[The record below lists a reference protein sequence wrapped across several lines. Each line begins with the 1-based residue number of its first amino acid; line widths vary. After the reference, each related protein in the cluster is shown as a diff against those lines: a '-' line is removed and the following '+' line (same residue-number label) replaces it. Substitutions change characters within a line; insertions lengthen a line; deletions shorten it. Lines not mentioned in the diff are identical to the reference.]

1 MLWRVQAFVFF
12 IFCAVVCSGALP
24 DDFNYTLKP
33 IISSTDT
40 HPVIGTT
47 VKTDVSTMGAAT
59 LNIPI
64 VSASG
69 HGTVSPQVAVSYS
82 SQAGNGVVGYGFN
95 ISGLSVINRVPGD
108 IYHDGLATRIVHGA
122 ADKFSIDGQR
132 LILTS
137 GSQGTVGAMYKME
150 SDPVSTVSVK
160 SGGYGLYF
168 MVTTA
173 DGRTM
178 TYGNTTSSRQDYRS
192 KSGETVCNA
201 WYLSRVEDVLG
212 NYADYTYT
220 KNNNFV
226 YISKISYGLNKNVSS
241 AQTPNEITFAYES
254 RSDIRE
260 FRIENVAC
268 KVAMRLKTVTTTVH
282 GTVLRKYTFNYN
294 TTSDQSHTKFSR
306 LVSVVESN
314 GSGEQLKPVK
324 IVWDYLPSFTQTA
337 NSPDLTLNSSI
348 FVRKKTQMF
357 MSADMNGDGI
367 SDLIE
372 MCPVEVGLS
381 SNDVELN
388 NYCYIYP
395 SKLNVDG
402 SVSFS
407 KKTELKFGASFEW
420 DDWREKQGSPIA
432 ADITGDGIVDLILP
446 NLSTVADRDRMLA
459 TFFFV
464 CGDKNGGNRS
474 MNNFNC
480 VLKKSDDFPLYT
492 AVDFDNDGKSEL
504 LVVGREPVSGT
515 SYTLMRIYNTGGYT
529 LDFSEVSVSL
539 GSKPSELFSAD
550 FNNDGLNDIIFFYG
564 SGYKIFF
571 NRGDANK
578 FSNSDAVT
586 GTSVKSCAR
595 MSQGDFNGDG
605 LTDFLTFDGGAFK
618 LALSQG
624 DGTFNVVNIGKIS
637 NITSH
642 KKDDEYFSINVY
654 DIDHDGKSDVVINAY
669 QDNKATVY
677 WLRSTGAGLTLMK
690 TSTSTRK
697 DDALACRY
705 AVGDFNGDGMPELF
719 NYGYDCY
726 SSSNA
731 YTEPFLRVYGNAA
744 TAASGKVVSFTDCF
758 DNSTAFTYST
768 LSGDAAVYSKGSG
781 AVYPMVDVNLPLPV
795 VKKTVSTNGAVG
807 SETVVYKYS
816 GLKGHM
822 QGKGLLGMTGLTVN
836 NQTQGTTVSTNVNTW
851 NNTFY
856 IPSKTTTTQT
866 VGGATA
872 TKVTSMSVTDK
883 GKKVYAAYPSSVVET
898 DFDGNTATTT
908 YNYDTDKG
916 QLTNE
921 RTEHDDGYVYKEVS
935 YGSFVKKGG
944 VWLPQIVD
952 EFIEYDADAE
962 EHEARTTIVY
972 DDKGR
977 KTAVTENSESSMP
990 VTTRYAYDAWGNIL
1004 SSYVEGKG
1012 VDKLVSYNVYDVYG
1026 DNIVKKYTS
1035 PASAVNTFEY
1045 DALGNL
1051 TAENDETDASA
1062 VLTTKYTYDGWG
1074 RLVRTESPTGKVS
1087 STTMGWGSS
1096 ATKKY
1101 YVLGQAAG
1109 EPWVK
1114 TWYDSRGR
1122 EVLVESV
1129 GAKDVQTSIQT
1140 TYDAK
1145 GRQHRIVTKEGDL
1158 SFTENFTYD
1167 QRGRVS
1173 RDENVGR
1180 NTTTYSYGNRSVTT
1194 TLGTGRSYTKAYN
1207 AWGDVVSASDP
1218 VNTVT
1223 WQYGKNGKPTGVSTC
1238 GNTVGFGYD
1247 DVGNRTSLSD
1257 PDAGT
1262 TTYTYDAA
1270 GRETLRKDAR
1280 GKTVATGY
1288 DVYGHV
1294 VSTEYDG
1301 VKTSYVYGT
1310 SGSSAMRLT
1319 GMVRDRRIVSYRYD
1333 NFGRVSQ
1340 TIVSGMGN
1348 NMSPMLILYEYN
1360 ANGDV
1365 TKIVYPGTTI
1375 NYDYDCYG
1383 NMSSMRI
1390 GGKTVWQLNAYT
1402 GSTTQYMFAGGI
1414 VSGET
1419 RSKTTGLPS
1428 TLSVTK
1434 GGDNIFKM
1442 SFGYEASTGNLLSRE
1457 GMFSGVRETFGYDNL
1472 DRLVSIES
1480 SSVSSLAF
1488 VMGDSIISAPNYNLL
1503 ASFCADSLHVQ
1514 DGVSAYAV
1522 LPRNQVCTYSDD
1534 GNILS
1539 INTVGQY
1546 VYESSRPHAVTGL
1559 SNIMEHV
1566 LRIDQTAEYDGNG
1579 NITLLTDGRGNKMEF
1594 VYGPDGERWMSRL
1607 YKDNSLVRTIVY
1619 ADGFDV
1625 VTEGN
1630 VSREFYYPGNGVLHI
1645 VNRKGGTATYFMIT
1659 DNLGSIVRIVD
1670 ENGNSVFEAS
1680 YDAWGKQTV
1689 TKNDIG
1695 FYLGYTGHEMLT
1707 EFNLV
1712 NMNGRVYDPVLG
1724 RFFSPDNFVQAPDNS
1739 QNFNRYSY
1747 CLNNP
1752 LKYTD
1757 PSGNL
1762 FGVDDLF
1769 MVAFVGGVMNLAM
1782 NSLDIDGFWQGL
1794 GFFSVGAIS
1803 SALTMGIG
1811 SGISSWLGGG
1821 NFGAGFMGVSTYSG
1835 GFGFLSGLLTGGS
1848 AGFTMEFVSYV
1859 GNGIV
1864 AGKDFGSALR
1874 EGVYNGVI
1882 GGTFSGLI
1890 SGLIGGFC
1898 AIKNGANFWNGTVD
1912 VNLSNY
1918 AANDKGG
1925 KIKDL
1930 INNGVNKLRA
1940 KYVGDFENVSVY
1952 ESSALGHYPIMEG
1965 EISKYS
1971 GITLPPVGI
1980 FVGQGVYLGDL
1991 GLMRH
1996 EFGHVLQ
2003 YLKHGVNAYYGIIAP
2018 ESAASAIF
2026 NSIEQ
2031 HFHFWTE
2038 SYANYLSFNYFKP
2051 QIVKGVIPLWNF
2063 KEYPVKNI
2071 NLFNLFRLNIAK
2083 SLHIF

>member
-1457 GMFSGVRETFGYDNL
+1457 GMYSGVRETFGYDNL

-1503 ASFCADSLHVQ
+1503 TSFCADSLHAQ
-1514 DGVSAYAV
+1514 DGVSAYSV

-1539 INTVGQY
+1539 INTIGQY
-1546 VYESSRPHAVTGL
+1546 AYESSRPHAVTGL
-1559 SNIMEHV
+1559 SNIMKND

-1712 NMNGRVYDPVLG
+1712 NMNGRVYDPLLG
-1724 RFFSPDNFVQAPDNS
+1724 RFLSPDNFVQAPDNS
-1739 QNFNRYSY
+1739 QSFNRYSY

-1757 PSGNL
+1757 PSGEYAIL
-1762 FGVDDLF
+1762 DDVFSILL
-1769 MVAFVGGVMNLAM
+1769 GGVVNLGV
-1782 NSLDIDGFWQGL
+1782 NLIDGNIKGDVWSVLGKSFAAFGAGAINGWGMLYPQFGGCVWGGAVTGATNSWLAGQTGWNIVNSAAIGGVTSFIGGKIGELATSKIRSLIIENVNVSININSPLLKGMILGSAAGGVSNGVGCFVVGFMTTGNLWKALDAASHGL
-1794 GFFSVGAIS
+1794 LNGVAVGAIS
-1803 SALTMGIG
+1803 GGVSALKTARQERVSPWTGEDIQRHH
-1811 SGISSWLGGG
+1811 SYQKALGGPEKQPLTDMSKSRHKMLHKELNEYLRNQTDGEGHHMRPQKG
-1821 NFGAGFMGVSTYSG
+1821 NPGAR
-1835 GFGFLSGLLTGGS
+1835 
-1848 AGFTMEFVSYV
+1848 
-1859 GNGIV
+1859 I
-1864 AGKDFGSALR
+1864 R
-1874 EGVYNGVI
+1874 
-1882 GGTFSGLI
+1882 
-1890 SGLIGGFC
+1890 
-1898 AIKNGANFWNGTVD
+1898 
-1912 VNLSNY
+1912 NY
-1918 AANDKGG
+1918 FD
-1925 KIKDL
+1925 
-1930 INNGVNKLRA
+1930 
-1940 KYVGDFENVSVY
+1940 
-1952 ESSALGHYPIMEG
+1952 ESSRINALKNFYDSHPLRYWDARYDFYRNTNMLNQWQPF
-1965 EISKYS
+1965 K
-1971 GITLPPVGI
+1971 
-1980 FVGQGVYLGDL
+1980 
-1991 GLMRH
+1991 
-1996 EFGHVLQ
+1996 
-2003 YLKHGVNAYYGIIAP
+2003 LK
-2018 ESAASAIF
+2018 
-2026 NSIEQ
+2026 
-2031 HFHFWTE
+2031 
-2038 SYANYLSFNYFKP
+2038 
-2051 QIVKGVIPLWNF
+2051 
-2063 KEYPVKNI
+2063 
-2071 NLFNLFRLNIAK
+2071 
-2083 SLHIF
+2083 

>member
-1 MLWRVQAFVFF
+1 MAGRMQAFVFF
-12 IFCAVVCSGALP
+12 IFCAVVCGGAIP

-33 IISSTDT
+33 VTSSADT

-47 VKTDVSTMGAAT
+47 VNTDVSTMGAAT

-64 VSASG
+64 ASASG
-69 HGTVSPQVAVSYS
+69 HGAVSPQVAVAYS
-82 SQAGNGVVGYGFN
+82 SQAGNGIVGYGCN
-95 ISGLSVINRVPGD
+95 ISGLSVVTRVPGD
-108 IYHDGLATRIVHGA
+108 IYHDGSATRLVHGV
-122 ADKFSIDGQR
+122 ADKYSIDGQR
-132 LILTS
+132 LILTAGTQGVA
-137 GSQGTVGAMYKME
+137 GSTYKME
-150 SDPVSTVSVK
+150 SDPASTVSVK
-160 SGGYGLYF
+160 SGSYGLYF
-168 MVTTA
+168 TVTTA

-178 TYGNTTSSRQDYRS
+178 TYGNTASSRQDYRS
-192 KSGETVCNA
+192 KSGATVCNA
-201 WYLSRVEDVLG
+201 WYLNRVEDALG

-226 YISKISYGLNKNVSS
+226 YIYKISYGLNKNVSS

-504 LVVGREPVSGT
+504 LVVGREPVSGA
-515 SYTLMRIYNTGGYT
+515 SYTLTRIYNTGGYS

-550 FNNDGLNDIIFFYG
+550 FNGDGLNDIIFFYG

-605 LTDFLTFDGGAFK
+605 LTDFLTFDGGTFN

-642 KKDDEYFSINVY
+642 KKADEYFSINVY

-872 TKVTSMSVTDK
+872 TAVTSMSVTDK

-921 RTEHDDGYVYKEVS
+921 RTEHDDGYVYKDVS

-990 VTTRYAYDAWGNIL
+990 VTTRYTYDAWGNIL

-1012 VDKLVSYNVYDVYG
+1012 IDKLVSYNVYDVYG
-1026 DNIVKKYTS
+1026 DNIVKKHTS

-1257 PDAGT
+1257 PDAGA

-1280 GKTVATGY
+1280 GKTVATDY

-1301 VKTSYVYGT
+1301 VKTSYTYGT

-1319 GMVRDRRIVSYRYD
+1319 SMVGNRGNVSYWYD
-1333 NFGRVSQ
+1333 NYGRVSRTVVKGQ
-1340 TIVSGMGN
+1340 GN
-1348 NMSPMLILYEYN
+1348 NMSPMMMSYEYN
-1360 ANGDV
+1360 ANGAV
-1365 TKIVYPGTTI
+1365 TKAVYPGTTI

-1383 NMSSMRI
+1383 NMTAIRI
-1390 GGKTVWQLNAYT
+1390 GGKTVWQLKAYT
-1402 GSTTQYMFAGGI
+1402 GSTTQCTFAGGI

-1419 RSKTTGLPS
+1419 RNKATGLPS
-1428 TLSVTK
+1428 ALSVTK
-1434 GGDNIFKM
+1434 GGDDIFKM

-1546 VYESSRPHAVTGL
+1546 AYESSRPHAVTGL

-1712 NMNGRVYDPVLG
+1712 NMNGRVYDPLLG
-1724 RFFSPDNFVQAPDNS
+1724 RFLSPDNFVQAPDNS
-1739 QNFNRYSY
+1739 QSFNRYSY

-1757 PSGNL
+1757 PSGEYAIL
-1762 FGVDDLF
+1762 DDVFSILL
-1769 MVAFVGGVMNLAM
+1769 GGVVNLGV
-1782 NSLDIDGFWQGL
+1782 NLIDGNIKGDVWSVLGKSFAAFGAGAINGWGMLYPQFGGCVWGGAVTGATNSWLAGQTGWNIVNSAAIGGVTSFIGGKIGELATSKIRSLIIENVNVSININSPLLKGMILGSAAGGVSNGVGCFVVGFMTTGNLWKALDAASHGL
-1794 GFFSVGAIS
+1794 LNGVAVGAIS
-1803 SALTMGIG
+1803 GGVSALKTARQERVSPWTGEDIQRHH
-1811 SGISSWLGGG
+1811 SYQKALGGPEKQPLTDMSKSRHKMLHKELNEYLRNQTDGEGHHMRPQKG
-1821 NFGAGFMGVSTYSG
+1821 NPGAR
-1835 GFGFLSGLLTGGS
+1835 
-1848 AGFTMEFVSYV
+1848 
-1859 GNGIV
+1859 I
-1864 AGKDFGSALR
+1864 R
-1874 EGVYNGVI
+1874 
-1882 GGTFSGLI
+1882 
-1890 SGLIGGFC
+1890 
-1898 AIKNGANFWNGTVD
+1898 
-1912 VNLSNY
+1912 NY
-1918 AANDKGG
+1918 FD
-1925 KIKDL
+1925 
-1930 INNGVNKLRA
+1930 
-1940 KYVGDFENVSVY
+1940 
-1952 ESSALGHYPIMEG
+1952 ESSRINALKNFYDSHPLRYWDARYDFYRNTNMLNQWQPF
-1965 EISKYS
+1965 K
-1971 GITLPPVGI
+1971 
-1980 FVGQGVYLGDL
+1980 
-1991 GLMRH
+1991 
-1996 EFGHVLQ
+1996 
-2003 YLKHGVNAYYGIIAP
+2003 LK
-2018 ESAASAIF
+2018 
-2026 NSIEQ
+2026 
-2031 HFHFWTE
+2031 
-2038 SYANYLSFNYFKP
+2038 
-2051 QIVKGVIPLWNF
+2051 
-2063 KEYPVKNI
+2063 
-2071 NLFNLFRLNIAK
+2071 
-2083 SLHIF
+2083 

>member
-1 MLWRVQAFVFF
+1 M
-12 IFCAVVCSGALP
+12 
-24 DDFNYTLKP
+24 
-33 IISSTDT
+33 
-40 HPVIGTT
+40 
-47 VKTDVSTMGAAT
+47 
-59 LNIPI
+59 
-64 VSASG
+64 
-69 HGTVSPQVAVSYS
+69 
-82 SQAGNGVVGYGFN
+82 
-95 ISGLSVINRVPGD
+95 
-108 IYHDGLATRIVHGA
+108 
-122 ADKFSIDGQR
+122 
-132 LILTS
+132 
-137 GSQGTVGAMYKME
+137 
-150 SDPVSTVSVK
+150 
-160 SGGYGLYF
+160 
-168 MVTTA
+168 
-173 DGRTM
+173 
-178 TYGNTTSSRQDYRS
+178 
-192 KSGETVCNA
+192 
-201 WYLSRVEDVLG
+201 
-212 NYADYTYT
+212 
-220 KNNNFV
+220 
-226 YISKISYGLNKNVSS
+226 
-241 AQTPNEITFAYES
+241 
-254 RSDIRE
+254 
-260 FRIENVAC
+260 
-268 KVAMRLKTVTTTVH
+268 TVT
-282 GTVLRKYTFNYN
+282 
-294 TTSDQSHTKFSR
+294 
-306 LVSVVESN
+306 
-314 GSGEQLKPVK
+314 
-324 IVWDYLPSFTQTA
+324 
-337 NSPDLTLNSSI
+337 
-348 FVRKKTQMF
+348 
-357 MSADMNGDGI
+357 
-367 SDLIE
+367 
-372 MCPVEVGLS
+372 
-381 SNDVELN
+381 
-388 NYCYIYP
+388 
-395 SKLNVDG
+395 
-402 SVSFS
+402 
-407 KKTELKFGASFEW
+407 
-420 DDWREKQGSPIA
+420 
-432 ADITGDGIVDLILP
+432 
-446 NLSTVADRDRMLA
+446 
-459 TFFFV
+459 
-464 CGDKNGGNRS
+464 
-474 MNNFNC
+474 
-480 VLKKSDDFPLYT
+480 
-492 AVDFDNDGKSEL
+492 
-504 LVVGREPVSGT
+504 
-515 SYTLMRIYNTGGYT
+515 
-529 LDFSEVSVSL
+529 
-539 GSKPSELFSAD
+539 
-550 FNNDGLNDIIFFYG
+550 
-564 SGYKIFF
+564 
-571 NRGDANK
+571 
-578 FSNSDAVT
+578 
-586 GTSVKSCAR
+586 AR
-595 MSQGDFNGDG
+595 Q
-605 LTDFLTFDGGAFK
+605 
-618 LALSQG
+618 
-624 DGTFNVVNIGKIS
+624 
-637 NITSH
+637 
-642 KKDDEYFSINVY
+642 
-654 DIDHDGKSDVVINAY
+654 
-669 QDNKATVY
+669 
-677 WLRSTGAGLTLMK
+677 
-690 TSTSTRK
+690 
-697 DDALACRY
+697 
-705 AVGDFNGDGMPELF
+705 
-719 NYGYDCY
+719 
-726 SSSNA
+726 NA

-1360 ANGDV
+1360 ANGAV
-1365 TKIVYPGTTI
+1365 TKAVYPGTTI

-1383 NMSSMRI
+1383 NMTAIRI
-1390 GGKTVWQLNAYT
+1390 GGKTVWQLKAYT
-1402 GSTTQYMFAGGI
+1402 GSTTQCTFAGGI

-1419 RSKTTGLPS
+1419 HNKATGLPS
-1428 TLSVTK
+1428 ALSVTK
-1434 GGDNIFKM
+1434 GGDDIFKM

-1503 ASFCADSLHVQ
+1503 TSFCADSLHAQ

-1546 VYESSRPHAVTGL
+1546 AYESSRPHAVTGL
-1559 SNIMEHV
+1559 SNIMKND

-1712 NMNGRVYDPVLG
+1712 NMNGRVYDPLLG
-1724 RFFSPDNFVQAPDNS
+1724 RFLSPDNFVQAPDNS
-1739 QNFNRYSY
+1739 QSFNRYSY

-1757 PSGNL
+1757 PSGEYAIL
-1762 FGVDDLF
+1762 DDVFSILL
-1769 MVAFVGGVMNLAM
+1769 GGVVNLGV
-1782 NSLDIDGFWQGL
+1782 NLIDGNIKGDVWSVLGKSFAAFGAGAINGWGMLYPQFGGCVWGGAVTGATNSWLAGQTGWNIVNSAAIGGVTSFIGGKIGELATSKIRSLIIENVNVSININSPLLKGMILGSAAGGVSNGVGCFVVGFMTTGNLWKALDAASHGL
-1794 GFFSVGAIS
+1794 LNGVAVGAIS
-1803 SALTMGIG
+1803 GGVSALKTARQERVSPWTGEDIQRHH
-1811 SGISSWLGGG
+1811 SYQKALGGPEKQPLTDMSKSRHKMLHKELNEYLRNQTDGEGHHMRPQKG
-1821 NFGAGFMGVSTYSG
+1821 NPGAR
-1835 GFGFLSGLLTGGS
+1835 
-1848 AGFTMEFVSYV
+1848 
-1859 GNGIV
+1859 I
-1864 AGKDFGSALR
+1864 R
-1874 EGVYNGVI
+1874 
-1882 GGTFSGLI
+1882 
-1890 SGLIGGFC
+1890 
-1898 AIKNGANFWNGTVD
+1898 
-1912 VNLSNY
+1912 NY
-1918 AANDKGG
+1918 FD
-1925 KIKDL
+1925 
-1930 INNGVNKLRA
+1930 
-1940 KYVGDFENVSVY
+1940 
-1952 ESSALGHYPIMEG
+1952 ESSRINALKNFYDSHPLRYWDARYDFYRNTNMLNQWQPF
-1965 EISKYS
+1965 K
-1971 GITLPPVGI
+1971 
-1980 FVGQGVYLGDL
+1980 
-1991 GLMRH
+1991 
-1996 EFGHVLQ
+1996 
-2003 YLKHGVNAYYGIIAP
+2003 LK
-2018 ESAASAIF
+2018 
-2026 NSIEQ
+2026 
-2031 HFHFWTE
+2031 
-2038 SYANYLSFNYFKP
+2038 
-2051 QIVKGVIPLWNF
+2051 
-2063 KEYPVKNI
+2063 
-2071 NLFNLFRLNIAK
+2071 
-2083 SLHIF
+2083 

>member
-1 MLWRVQAFVFF
+1 MNKLYGRMAGRMQAFVFF
-12 IFCAVVCSGALP
+12 IFCAVVCGGAIP

-33 IISSTDT
+33 VTSSADT

-47 VKTDVSTMGAAT
+47 VNTDVSTMGAAT

-64 VSASG
+64 ASASG
-69 HGTVSPQVAVSYS
+69 HGAVSPQVAVAYS
-82 SQAGNGVVGYGFN
+82 SQAGNGIVGYGCN
-95 ISGLSVINRVPGD
+95 ISGLSVVTRVPGD
-108 IYHDGLATRIVHGA
+108 IYHDGSATRLVHGV
-122 ADKFSIDGQR
+122 ADKYSIDGQR
-132 LILTS
+132 LILTAGTQGVA
-137 GSQGTVGAMYKME
+137 GSTYKME
-150 SDPVSTVSVK
+150 SDPASTVSVK
-160 SGGYGLYF
+160 SGSYGLYF
-168 MVTTA
+168 TVTTA

-178 TYGNTTSSRQDYRS
+178 TYGNTASSRQDYRS
-192 KSGETVCNA
+192 KSGATVCNA
-201 WYLSRVEDVLG
+201 WYLNRVEDALG

-226 YISKISYGLNKNVSS
+226 YIYKISYGLNKNVSS

-260 FRIENVAC
+260 FRIENVVC
-268 KVAMRLKTVTTTVH
+268 KMAMRLKTVTTTVH

-294 TTSDQSHTKFSR
+294 TTGDQSHTKFSR
-306 LVSVVESN
+306 LVSVVEAN
-314 GSGEQLKPVK
+314 GSGAQLKPVK

-337 NSPDLTLNSSI
+337 KIPDLTLNSSI
-348 FVRKKTQMF
+348 IVRKKAQMF
-357 MSADMNGDGI
+357 ISADMNGDGI

-395 SKLNVDG
+395 SEVNADG
-402 SVSFS
+402 SISFS
-407 KKTELKFGASFEW
+407 NKKQEFAFGASFEW

-432 ADITGDGIVDLILP
+432 ADLTGDGIVDLIVP
-446 NLSTVADRDRMLA
+446 NLSTVADRDRMLT

-480 VLKKSDDFPLYT
+480 VVKKSDDFPLYT
-492 AVDFDNDGKSEL
+492 AADLDGDGKSEL
-504 LVVGREPVSGT
+504 LVVGREPVSGA
-515 SYTLMRIYNTGGYT
+515 SYTLTRIYNTGGYS

-550 FNNDGLNDIIFFYG
+550 FNGDGLNDIIFFYG

-605 LTDFLTFDGGAFK
+605 LTDFLTFDGGTFN

-642 KKDDEYFSINVY
+642 KKADEYFSINVY

-872 TKVTSMSVTDK
+872 TAVTSMSVTDK

-921 RTEHDDGYVYKEVS
+921 RTEHDDGYVYKDVS

-990 VTTRYAYDAWGNIL
+990 VTTRYTYDAWGNIL

-1012 VDKLVSYNVYDVYG
+1012 IDKLVSYNVYDVYG
-1026 DNIVKKYTS
+1026 DNIVKKHTS

-1238 GNTVGFGYD
+1238 GNMVGFGYD

-1280 GKTVATGY
+1280 GKTVATDY

-1301 VKTSYVYGT
+1301 VKTSYTYGT

-1319 GMVRDRRIVSYRYD
+1319 SMVGNRGNVSYGYD
-1333 NFGRVSQ
+1333 NYGRVSRTVVKGQ
-1340 TIVSGMGN
+1340 GN
-1348 NMSPMLILYEYN
+1348 NMSPMMMSYEYN
-1360 ANGDV
+1360 ANGAV
-1365 TKIVYPGTTI
+1365 TKAVYPGTTI

-1383 NMSSMRI
+1383 NMTAIRI
-1390 GGKTVWQLNAYT
+1390 GGKTVWQLKAYT
-1402 GSTTQYMFAGGI
+1402 GSTTQCTFAGGI

-1419 RSKTTGLPS
+1419 RNKATGLLS
-1428 TLSVTK
+1428 ALSVTK
-1434 GGDNIFKM
+1434 GGDDIFKM

-1546 VYESSRPHAVTGL
+1546 AYESSRPHAVTGL

-1712 NMNGRVYDPVLG
+1712 NMNGRVYDPLLG
-1724 RFFSPDNFVQAPDNS
+1724 RFLSPDNFVQAPDNS
-1739 QNFNRYSY
+1739 QSFNRYSY

-1757 PSGNL
+1757 PSGEYAIL
-1762 FGVDDLF
+1762 DDVFSILL
-1769 MVAFVGGVMNLAM
+1769 GGVVNLGV
-1782 NSLDIDGFWQGL
+1782 NLIDGNIKGDVWSVLGKSFAAFGAGAINGWGMLYPQFGGCVWGGAVTGATNSWLAGQTGWNIVNSAAIGGVTSFIVGKIGELATSKIRSLIIENVNVSININSPLLKGMILGSAAGGVSNGVGCFVVGFMTTGNLWKALDAASHGL
-1794 GFFSVGAIS
+1794 LNGVAVGAIS
-1803 SALTMGIG
+1803 GGVSALKTARQERVSPWTGEDIQRHH
-1811 SGISSWLGGG
+1811 SYQKALGGPEKQPLTDMSKSRHKMLHKELNEYLRNQTDGEGHHMRPQKG
-1821 NFGAGFMGVSTYSG
+1821 NPGAR
-1835 GFGFLSGLLTGGS
+1835 
-1848 AGFTMEFVSYV
+1848 
-1859 GNGIV
+1859 I
-1864 AGKDFGSALR
+1864 R
-1874 EGVYNGVI
+1874 
-1882 GGTFSGLI
+1882 
-1890 SGLIGGFC
+1890 
-1898 AIKNGANFWNGTVD
+1898 
-1912 VNLSNY
+1912 NY
-1918 AANDKGG
+1918 FD
-1925 KIKDL
+1925 
-1930 INNGVNKLRA
+1930 
-1940 KYVGDFENVSVY
+1940 
-1952 ESSALGHYPIMEG
+1952 ESSRINALKNFYDSHPLRYWDARYDFYRNTNMLNQWQPF
-1965 EISKYS
+1965 K
-1971 GITLPPVGI
+1971 
-1980 FVGQGVYLGDL
+1980 
-1991 GLMRH
+1991 
-1996 EFGHVLQ
+1996 
-2003 YLKHGVNAYYGIIAP
+2003 LK
-2018 ESAASAIF
+2018 
-2026 NSIEQ
+2026 
-2031 HFHFWTE
+2031 
-2038 SYANYLSFNYFKP
+2038 
-2051 QIVKGVIPLWNF
+2051 
-2063 KEYPVKNI
+2063 
-2071 NLFNLFRLNIAK
+2071 
-2083 SLHIF
+2083 

>member
-1 MLWRVQAFVFF
+1 MNKLYGRMAGRMQAFVFF
-12 IFCAVVCSGALP
+12 IFCAVVCGGAIP

-33 IISSTDT
+33 VTSSADT

-47 VKTDVSTMGAAT
+47 VNTDVSTMGAAT

-64 VSASG
+64 ASASG
-69 HGTVSPQVAVSYS
+69 HGAVSPQVAVAYS
-82 SQAGNGVVGYGFN
+82 SQAGNGIVGYGCN
-95 ISGLSVINRVPGD
+95 ISGLSVVTRVPGD
-108 IYHDGLATRIVHGA
+108 IYHDGSATRLVHGV
-122 ADKFSIDGQR
+122 ADKYSIDGQR
-132 LILTS
+132 LILTAGTQGVA
-137 GSQGTVGAMYKME
+137 GSTYKME
-150 SDPVSTVSVK
+150 SDPASTVSVK
-160 SGGYGLYF
+160 SGSYGLYF
-168 MVTTA
+168 TVTTA

-178 TYGNTTSSRQDYRS
+178 TYGNTASSRQDYRS
-192 KSGETVCNA
+192 KSGATVCNA
-201 WYLSRVEDVLG
+201 WYLNRVEDALG

-226 YISKISYGLNKNVSS
+226 YIYKISYGLNKNVSS

-260 FRIENVAC
+260 FRIENVVC
-268 KVAMRLKTVTTTVH
+268 KMAMRLKTVTTTVH

-294 TTSDQSHTKFSR
+294 TTGDQSHTKFSR
-306 LVSVVESN
+306 LVSVVEAN
-314 GSGEQLKPVK
+314 GSGAQLKPVK

-337 NSPDLTLNSSI
+337 KIPDLTLNSSI
-348 FVRKKTQMF
+348 IVRKKAQMF

-395 SKLNVDG
+395 SEVNADG
-402 SVSFS
+402 SISFS
-407 KKTELKFGASFEW
+407 NKKQEFAFGASFEW

-432 ADITGDGIVDLILP
+432 ADLTGDGIVDLIVP
-446 NLSTVADRDRMLA
+446 NLSTVADRDRMLT

-480 VLKKSDDFPLYT
+480 VVKKSDDFPLYT
-492 AVDFDNDGKSEL
+492 AADLDGDGKSEL
-504 LVVGREPVSGT
+504 LVVGREPVSGA
-515 SYTLMRIYNTGGYT
+515 SYTLTRIYNTGGYS

-564 SGYKIFF
+564 NGYKIFF

-605 LTDFLTFDGGAFK
+605 LTDFLTFDGGTFK

-642 KKDDEYFSINVY
+642 KKADEYFSINVY

-822 QGKGLLGMTGLTVN
+822 QGKGLLGMTGLMVN
-836 NQTQGTTVSTNVNTW
+836 NQTQGTVVSTNVNTW

-872 TKVTSMSVTDK
+872 TAVTSMSVTDK

-1026 DNIVKKYTS
+1026 DNIVKKHTS

-1238 GNTVGFGYD
+1238 GNMVGFGYD

-1288 DVYGHV
+1288 DVHDRV

-1301 VKTSYVYGT
+1301 VRTSYTYGT
-1310 SGSSAMRLT
+1310 SGYSAMRLT
-1319 GMVRDRRIVSYRYD
+1319 GIKRNQSSVSYAHDKY
-1333 NFGRVSQ
+1333 GRVSR
-1340 TIVSGMGN
+1340 TIVTGMGN
-1348 NMSPMLILYEYN
+1348 NIKPMVTSYEYN
-1360 ANGDV
+1360 ANGAV
-1365 TKIVYPGTTI
+1365 TKAVYPGATI

-1383 NMSSMRI
+1383 NMSAIRI

-1402 GSTTQYMFAGGI
+1402 GSTTQCTFAGSI

-1419 RSKTTGLPS
+1419 RNKTTGLPS
-1428 TLSVTK
+1428 ALSVTK
-1434 GGDNIFKM
+1434 GGDDIFNM
-1442 SFGYEASTGNLLSRE
+1442 SFEYEASTGNLLSRE

-1472 DRLVSIES
+1472 DRLVSVES
-1480 SSVSSLAF
+1480 SPVSSLAF

-1503 ASFCADSLHVQ
+1503 TSFCADSLYVQ
-1514 DGVSAYAV
+1514 GGVSAYAV
-1522 LPRNQVCTYSDD
+1522 LPRDFVCTYSAD
-1534 GNILS
+1534 GNIMS
-1539 INTVGQY
+1539 KSFVGDY
-1546 VYESSRPHAVTGL
+1546 SYGSSRPHAVSSVDNTREN
-1559 SNIMEHV
+1559 S

-1579 NITLLTDGRGNKMEF
+1579 NITLLTDDTGNKMEF

-1630 VSREFYYPGNGVLHI
+1630 VTREFYYPGNGVLHI

-1695 FYLGYTGHEMLT
+1695 FYLGYTGHEMLA
-1707 EFNLV
+1707 EFNLIH
-1712 NMNGRVYDPVLG
+1712 MNGRVYDPVLG
-1724 RFFSPDNFVQAPDNS
+1724 CFLSPDNFVQAPDNS

-1757 PSGNL
+1757 PSGEYAIL
-1762 FGVDDLF
+1762 DDVFSILL
-1769 MVAFVGGVMNLAM
+1769 GGVVNLGV
-1782 NSLDIDGFWQGL
+1782 NLIDGNIKGDVWSVLGKSFAAFGAGAINGWGMLYPQFGGCVWGGAVTGATNSWLAGQTGWNIVNSAAIGGVTSFIGGKIGELATSKIRSLIIENVNVSININSPLLKGMILGSAAGGVSNGVGSFVVGFMTTGNLWKALDAASHGL
-1794 GFFSVGAIS
+1794 LNGVAVGAIS
-1803 SALTMGIG
+1803 GGVSALKTARQERVSPWTGEDIQRHH
-1811 SGISSWLGGG
+1811 SYQKALGGPEKQPLTDMSKSRHKMLHKELNEYLRNQTDGEGHHMRPQKG
-1821 NFGAGFMGVSTYSG
+1821 NPGAR
-1835 GFGFLSGLLTGGS
+1835 
-1848 AGFTMEFVSYV
+1848 
-1859 GNGIV
+1859 I
-1864 AGKDFGSALR
+1864 R
-1874 EGVYNGVI
+1874 
-1882 GGTFSGLI
+1882 
-1890 SGLIGGFC
+1890 
-1898 AIKNGANFWNGTVD
+1898 
-1912 VNLSNY
+1912 NY
-1918 AANDKGG
+1918 FD
-1925 KIKDL
+1925 
-1930 INNGVNKLRA
+1930 
-1940 KYVGDFENVSVY
+1940 
-1952 ESSALGHYPIMEG
+1952 ESSRINALKNFYDSHPLRYWDAGYDFYRNTNMLNQWQPF
-1965 EISKYS
+1965 K
-1971 GITLPPVGI
+1971 
-1980 FVGQGVYLGDL
+1980 
-1991 GLMRH
+1991 
-1996 EFGHVLQ
+1996 
-2003 YLKHGVNAYYGIIAP
+2003 LK
-2018 ESAASAIF
+2018 
-2026 NSIEQ
+2026 
-2031 HFHFWTE
+2031 
-2038 SYANYLSFNYFKP
+2038 
-2051 QIVKGVIPLWNF
+2051 
-2063 KEYPVKNI
+2063 
-2071 NLFNLFRLNIAK
+2071 
-2083 SLHIF
+2083 

>member
-1 MLWRVQAFVFF
+1 MNKLYGRMLWRVQAFVFF

-962 EHEARTTIVY
+962 EHEARTNIVY

-1402 GSTTQYMFAGGI
+1402 GSTTQCTFAGGI

-1419 RSKTTGLPS
+1419 RNKATGLLS
-1428 TLSVTK
+1428 ALSVTK
-1434 GGDNIFKM
+1434 GGDDIFKM

-1546 VYESSRPHAVTGL
+1546 AYESSRPHAVTGL

-1712 NMNGRVYDPVLG
+1712 NMNGRVYDPLLG
-1724 RFFSPDNFVQAPDNS
+1724 RFLSPDNFVQAPDNS
-1739 QNFNRYSY
+1739 QSFNRYSY

-1757 PSGNL
+1757 PSGEYAIL
-1762 FGVDDLF
+1762 DDVFSILL
-1769 MVAFVGGVMNLAM
+1769 GGVVNLGV
-1782 NSLDIDGFWQGL
+1782 NLIDGNIKGDVWSVLGKSFAAFGAGAINGWGMLYPQFGGCVWGGAVTGATNSWLAGQTGWNIVNSAAIGGVTSFIGGKIGELATSKIRSLIIENVNVSININSPLLKGMILGSAAGGVSNGVGCFVVGFMTTGNLWKALDAASHGL
-1794 GFFSVGAIS
+1794 LNGVAVGAIS
-1803 SALTMGIG
+1803 GGVSALKTARQERVSPWTGEDIQRHH
-1811 SGISSWLGGG
+1811 SYQKALGGPEKQPLTDMSKSRHKMLHKELNEYLRNQTDGEGHHMRPQKG
-1821 NFGAGFMGVSTYSG
+1821 NPGAR
-1835 GFGFLSGLLTGGS
+1835 
-1848 AGFTMEFVSYV
+1848 
-1859 GNGIV
+1859 I
-1864 AGKDFGSALR
+1864 R
-1874 EGVYNGVI
+1874 
-1882 GGTFSGLI
+1882 
-1890 SGLIGGFC
+1890 
-1898 AIKNGANFWNGTVD
+1898 
-1912 VNLSNY
+1912 NY
-1918 AANDKGG
+1918 FD
-1925 KIKDL
+1925 
-1930 INNGVNKLRA
+1930 
-1940 KYVGDFENVSVY
+1940 
-1952 ESSALGHYPIMEG
+1952 ESSRINALKNFYDSHPLRYWDARYDFYRNTNMLNQWQPF
-1965 EISKYS
+1965 K
-1971 GITLPPVGI
+1971 
-1980 FVGQGVYLGDL
+1980 
-1991 GLMRH
+1991 
-1996 EFGHVLQ
+1996 
-2003 YLKHGVNAYYGIIAP
+2003 LK
-2018 ESAASAIF
+2018 
-2026 NSIEQ
+2026 
-2031 HFHFWTE
+2031 
-2038 SYANYLSFNYFKP
+2038 
-2051 QIVKGVIPLWNF
+2051 
-2063 KEYPVKNI
+2063 
-2071 NLFNLFRLNIAK
+2071 
-2083 SLHIF
+2083 

>member
-294 TTSDQSHTKFSR
+294 TTGDQSHTKFSR
-306 LVSVVESN
+306 LVSVVEAN
-314 GSGEQLKPVK
+314 GSGAQLKPVK

-337 NSPDLTLNSSI
+337 KIPDLTLNSSI
-348 FVRKKTQMF
+348 IVRKKAQMF

-480 VLKKSDDFPLYT
+480 VVKKSDDFPLYT
-492 AVDFDNDGKSEL
+492 AADLDGDGKSEL
-504 LVVGREPVSGT
+504 LVVGREPVSGA
-515 SYTLMRIYNTGGYT
+515 SYTLTRIYNTGGYS

-1559 SNIMEHV
+1559 SNIMKND

-1695 FYLGYTGHEMLT
+1695 FYLGYTGHEMLA
-1707 EFNLV
+1707 EFNLIH
-1712 NMNGRVYDPVLG
+1712 MNGRVYDPVLG
-1724 RFFSPDNFVQAPDNS
+1724 CFLSPDNFVQAPDNS

-1757 PSGNL
+1757 PSGEYFLVDDILAAFFGGTVNFLSNFVNGDVHSVGQGLSL
-1762 FGVDDLF
+1762 FGIGALSGITALYSPMGAAAIVGVGNSIVNQGFTKGWGNIDW
-1769 MVAFVGGVMNLAM
+1769 GGVFTSGVTSLTIGYLGSGLSSYISEYTRGLTSWISNGVVRSTFDGAVSGSIAGFGFGTLLSLGQGNNIGDAM
-1782 NSLDIDGFWQGL
+1782 KSGLHDAVNGFAI
-1794 GFFSVGAIS
+1794 GAIGG
-1803 SALTMGIG
+1803 LG
-1811 SGISSWLGGG
+1811 SGIIESRQAKAISVLDAVEPNVDPGVVVKDVMSSSKTPLG
-1821 NFGAGFMGVSTYSG
+1821 SG
-1835 GFGFLSGLLTGGS
+1835 TNS
-1848 AGFTMEFVSYV
+1848 VYV
-1859 GNGIV
+1859 GRDEYGRI
-1864 AGKDFGSALR
+1864 R
-1874 EGVYNGVI
+1874 
-1882 GGTFSGLI
+1882 
-1890 SGLIGGFC
+1890 
-1898 AIKNGANFWNGTVD
+1898 
-1912 VNLSNY
+1912 
-1918 AANDKGG
+1918 
-1925 KIKDL
+1925 
-1930 INNGVNKLRA
+1930 
-1940 KYVGDFENVSVY
+1940 YVGITQRDPAERFKEHLRSGTNRATLRYEVVSGTGHLSRIQALIIEQRLVNIY
-1952 ESSALGHYPIMEG
+1952 EMEKFGGALYNKINPI
-1965 EISKYS
+1965 SPKYW
-1971 GITLPPVGI
+1971 
-1980 FVGQGVYLGDL
+1980 D
-1991 GLMRH
+1991 
-1996 EFGHVLQ
+1996 
-2003 YLKHGVNAYYGIIAP
+2003 KYGII
-2018 ESAASAIF
+2018 
-2026 NSIEQ
+2026 N
-2031 HFHFWTE
+2031 
-2038 SYANYLSFNYFKP
+2038 
-2051 QIVKGVIPLWNF
+2051 
-2063 KEYPVKNI
+2063 
-2071 NLFNLFRLNIAK
+2071 R
-2083 SLHIF
+2083 

>member
-1 MLWRVQAFVFF
+1 MNKLYGRMLWRVQAFVFF
-12 IFCAVVCSGALP
+12 IFCAVVCSGAIP

-47 VKTDVSTMGAAT
+47 VNTDVSTMGAAT

-69 HGTVSPQVAVSYS
+69 HGAVSPQVAVAYS

-137 GSQGTVGAMYKME
+137 GSQGTAGATYKME

-337 NSPDLTLNSSI
+337 KIPDLTLNSSI
-348 FVRKKTQMF
+348 IVRKKSQMF

-446 NLSTVADRDRMLA
+446 NLFTVADRDRMLA

-480 VLKKSDDFPLYT
+480 ALKKSDEFPLYT

-515 SYTLMRIYNTGGYT
+515 SYTLTRIYNTGGYT

-605 LTDFLTFDGGAFK
+605 LTDFITFDGGAFK

-677 WLRSTGAGLTLMK
+677 WLRSTGTGLTLMK

-705 AVGDFNGDGMPELF
+705 SVGDFNGDGMLELF

-744 TAASGKVVSFTDCF
+744 TVASGKVASFTDSF
-758 DNSTAFTYST
+758 DNSTTFTYST
-768 LSGDAAVYSKGSG
+768 LSGDAAVYSHGSG

-795 VKKTVSTNGAVG
+795 VKKMVSINGAAG
-807 SETVVYKYS
+807 SETIAYKYS

-822 QGKGLLGMTGLTVN
+822 HGKGLLGMTGVMVN
-836 NQTQGTTVSTNVNTW
+836 NQTQGTIVSMNVNVW
-851 NNTFY
+851 DYKFY

-866 VGGATA
+866 IGGTTA
-872 TKVTSMSVTDK
+872 TSVTSMSVVDK
-883 GKKVYAAYPSSVVET
+883 GKKVHAVYPSSVVET
-898 DFDGNTATTT
+898 DFDGNTVKTT
-908 YNYDTDKG
+908 YRYDTDKG

-921 RTEHDDGYVYKEVS
+921 RTEYDDGYVYKDIS
-935 YGSFVKKGG
+935 YGNFVKKGG

-952 EFIEYDADAE
+952 EFIEYDADVE

-977 KTAVTENSESSMP
+977 KTVVKVNSESSMP
-990 VTTRYAYDAWGNIL
+990 VTTHYAYDAWGNIL

-1026 DNIVKKYTS
+1026 DNIVKKHTS
-1035 PASAVNTFEY
+1035 PASAVNTFQY

-1051 TAENDETDASA
+1051 LAESDETDASA
-1062 VLTTKYTYDGWG
+1062 VLTTRHTYDGWG
-1074 RLVRTESPTGKVS
+1074 QCLRTVSPTDKVS
-1087 STTMGWGSS
+1087 STIMGWGAS
-1096 ATKKY
+1096 ASKKY
-1101 YVLGQAAG
+1101 YVLKQAVG

-1129 GAKDVQTSIQT
+1129 GAKDIRVSKQID
-1140 TYDAK
+1140 YDAK
-1145 GRQHRIVTKEGDL
+1145 GYQQRVVTNEGDL

-1167 QRGRVS
+1167 SRGRIS
-1173 RDENVGR
+1173 LDENVGR
-1180 NTTTYSYGNRSVTT
+1180 NTIMYSYGNRTVTA
-1194 TLGTGRSYTKAYN
+1194 TLGTGRVYTTTYN
-1207 AWGDVVSASDP
+1207 AWGDVVSSSDP
-1218 VNTVT
+1218 ENMVT
-1223 WQYGKNGKPTGVSTC
+1223 RQYGKYGKPVSVSTC
-1238 GNTVGFGYD
+1238 GNTVCLDYD
-1247 DVGNRTSLSD
+1247 DLGNRVLLSD

-1262 TTYTYDAA
+1262 TMYTYDAV

-1301 VKTSYVYGT
+1301 IKTSYVYGST
-1310 SGSSAMRLT
+1310 GNSAMRLSS
-1319 GMVRDRRIVSYRYD
+1319 MQRANNNVNYVYD
-1333 NFGRVSQ
+1333 IYGRVQRTLTNVYS
-1340 TIVSGMGN
+1340 IL
-1348 NMSPMLILYEYN
+1348 SPMLVSYLYNE
-1360 ANGDV
+1360 NGAVEEASYGGV
-1365 TKIVYPGTTI
+1365 TIGYGYDSYGSVTSISIDGKIVW
-1375 NYDYDCYG
+1375 
-1383 NMSSMRI
+1383 
-1390 GGKTVWQLNAYT
+1390 KLNAYS
-1402 GSTTQYMFAGGI
+1402 GSVKQYKFSDGI
-1414 VSGET
+1414 VSSET
-1419 RSKTTGLPS
+1419 RNKTTGLVS
-1428 TLSVTK
+1428 ELSVTMN
-1434 GGDNIFKM
+1434 GDSLFKM
-1442 SFGYEASTGNLLSRE
+1442 TLDYDATTGNLLSRE
-1457 GMFSGVRETFGYDNL
+1457 GMLSGRKETFKYDNL
-1472 DRLVSIES
+1472 DRLS
-1480 SSVSSLAF
+1480 SADWSWVLSSDLDI
-1488 VMGDSIISAPNYNLL
+1488 GDTIIAYPQNNLL
-1503 ASFCADSLHVQ
+1503 IPFSS
-1514 DGVSAYAV
+1514 
-1522 LPRNQVCTYSDD
+1522 RQVYTYSAD

-1539 INTVGQY
+1539 K
-1546 VYESSRPHAVTGL
+1546 SSIGIYDYNSLRPHAVT
-1559 SNIMEHV
+1559 SINNILEND
-1566 LRIDQTAEYDGNG
+1566 LQSIQNAEYDGYG
-1579 NITLLTDGRGNKMEF
+1579 NIIMLTDSRGYKMQF
-1594 VYGPDGERWMSRL
+1594 IYGPDGERWVSRL
-1607 YKDNSLVRTIVY
+1607 YKDNSLMRTIVY

-1625 VTEGN
+1625 VIEGN
-1630 VSREFYYPGNGVLHI
+1630 IVREFYYPGNGVLHI
-1645 VNRKGGTATYFMIT
+1645 VNRSGGAATYFMIT
-1659 DNLGSIVRIVD
+1659 DNLGSIVKIVD

-1712 NMNGRVYDPVLG
+1712 NMNGRVYDPLLG
-1724 RFFSPDNFVQAPDNS
+1724 RFLSPDNFVQAPDNS
-1739 QNFNRYSY
+1739 QSFNRYSY

-1757 PSGNL
+1757 PSGEYAIL
-1762 FGVDDLF
+1762 DDVFSILL
-1769 MVAFVGGVMNLAM
+1769 GGVVNLGV
-1782 NSLDIDGFWQGL
+1782 NLIDGNIKGDVWSVLGKSFAAFGAGAINGWGMLYPQFGGCVWGGAVTGATNSWLAGQTGWNIVNSAAIGGVTSFIGGKIGELATSKIRSLIIENVNVSININSPLLKGMILGSAAGGVSNGVGCFVVGFMTTGNLWKALDAASHGL
-1794 GFFSVGAIS
+1794 LNGVAVGAIS
-1803 SALTMGIG
+1803 GGVSALKTARQERVSPWTGEDIQRHH
-1811 SGISSWLGGG
+1811 SYQKALGGPEKQPLTDMSKSRHKMLHKELNEYLRNQTDGEGHHMRPQKG
-1821 NFGAGFMGVSTYSG
+1821 NPGAR
-1835 GFGFLSGLLTGGS
+1835 
-1848 AGFTMEFVSYV
+1848 
-1859 GNGIV
+1859 I
-1864 AGKDFGSALR
+1864 R
-1874 EGVYNGVI
+1874 
-1882 GGTFSGLI
+1882 
-1890 SGLIGGFC
+1890 
-1898 AIKNGANFWNGTVD
+1898 
-1912 VNLSNY
+1912 NY
-1918 AANDKGG
+1918 FD
-1925 KIKDL
+1925 
-1930 INNGVNKLRA
+1930 
-1940 KYVGDFENVSVY
+1940 
-1952 ESSALGHYPIMEG
+1952 ESSRINALKNFYDSHPLRYWDARYDFYRNTNMLNQWQPF
-1965 EISKYS
+1965 K
-1971 GITLPPVGI
+1971 
-1980 FVGQGVYLGDL
+1980 
-1991 GLMRH
+1991 
-1996 EFGHVLQ
+1996 
-2003 YLKHGVNAYYGIIAP
+2003 LK
-2018 ESAASAIF
+2018 
-2026 NSIEQ
+2026 
-2031 HFHFWTE
+2031 
-2038 SYANYLSFNYFKP
+2038 
-2051 QIVKGVIPLWNF
+2051 
-2063 KEYPVKNI
+2063 
-2071 NLFNLFRLNIAK
+2071 
-2083 SLHIF
+2083 

>member
-1 MLWRVQAFVFF
+1 
-12 IFCAVVCSGALP
+12 
-24 DDFNYTLKP
+24 
-33 IISSTDT
+33 
-40 HPVIGTT
+40 
-47 VKTDVSTMGAAT
+47 
-59 LNIPI
+59 
-64 VSASG
+64 
-69 HGTVSPQVAVSYS
+69 
-82 SQAGNGVVGYGFN
+82 
-95 ISGLSVINRVPGD
+95 
-108 IYHDGLATRIVHGA
+108 
-122 ADKFSIDGQR
+122 
-132 LILTS
+132 
-137 GSQGTVGAMYKME
+137 
-150 SDPVSTVSVK
+150 
-160 SGGYGLYF
+160 
-168 MVTTA
+168 
-173 DGRTM
+173 
-178 TYGNTTSSRQDYRS
+178 
-192 KSGETVCNA
+192 
-201 WYLSRVEDVLG
+201 
-212 NYADYTYT
+212 
-220 KNNNFV
+220 
-226 YISKISYGLNKNVSS
+226 
-241 AQTPNEITFAYES
+241 
-254 RSDIRE
+254 
-260 FRIENVAC
+260 
-268 KVAMRLKTVTTTVH
+268 
-282 GTVLRKYTFNYN
+282 
-294 TTSDQSHTKFSR
+294 
-306 LVSVVESN
+306 
-314 GSGEQLKPVK
+314 
-324 IVWDYLPSFTQTA
+324 
-337 NSPDLTLNSSI
+337 
-348 FVRKKTQMF
+348 MF

-807 SETVVYKYS
+807 SETVFYKYS

-872 TKVTSMSVTDK
+872 TAVTSMSVTDK

-921 RTEHDDGYVYKEVS
+921 RTEHDDGYVYKDVS

-1503 ASFCADSLHVQ
+1503 TSFCADSLHAQ

-1546 VYESSRPHAVTGL
+1546 AYESSRPHAVTGL
-1559 SNIMEHV
+1559 SNIMKND

-1712 NMNGRVYDPVLG
+1712 NMNGRVYDPLLG
-1724 RFFSPDNFVQAPDNS
+1724 RFLSPDNFVQAPDNS
-1739 QNFNRYSY
+1739 QSFNRYSY

-1757 PSGNL
+1757 PSGEYAIL
-1762 FGVDDLF
+1762 DDVFSILL
-1769 MVAFVGGVMNLAM
+1769 GGVVNLGV
-1782 NSLDIDGFWQGL
+1782 NLIDGNIKGDVWSVLGKSFAAFGAGAINGWGMLYPQFGGCVWGGAVTGATNSWLAGQTGWNIVNSAAIGGVTSFIGGKIGELATSKIRSLIIENVNVSININSPLLKGMILGSAAGGVSNGVGCFVVGFMTTGNLWKALDAASHGL
-1794 GFFSVGAIS
+1794 LNGVAVGAIS
-1803 SALTMGIG
+1803 GGVSALKTARQERVSPWTGEDIQRHH
-1811 SGISSWLGGG
+1811 SYQKALGGPEKQPLTDMSKSRHKMLHKELNEYLRNQTDGEGHHMRPQKG
-1821 NFGAGFMGVSTYSG
+1821 NPGAR
-1835 GFGFLSGLLTGGS
+1835 
-1848 AGFTMEFVSYV
+1848 
-1859 GNGIV
+1859 I
-1864 AGKDFGSALR
+1864 R
-1874 EGVYNGVI
+1874 
-1882 GGTFSGLI
+1882 
-1890 SGLIGGFC
+1890 
-1898 AIKNGANFWNGTVD
+1898 
-1912 VNLSNY
+1912 NY
-1918 AANDKGG
+1918 FD
-1925 KIKDL
+1925 
-1930 INNGVNKLRA
+1930 
-1940 KYVGDFENVSVY
+1940 
-1952 ESSALGHYPIMEG
+1952 ESSRINALKNFYDSHPLRYWDARYDFYRNTNMLNQWQPHYC
-1965 EISKYS
+1965 
-1971 GITLPPVGI
+1971 
-1980 FVGQGVYLGDL
+1980 
-1991 GLMRH
+1991 
-1996 EFGHVLQ
+1996 
-2003 YLKHGVNAYYGIIAP
+2003 
-2018 ESAASAIF
+2018 
-2026 NSIEQ
+2026 
-2031 HFHFWTE
+2031 
-2038 SYANYLSFNYFKP
+2038 
-2051 QIVKGVIPLWNF
+2051 
-2063 KEYPVKNI
+2063 PVKVD
-2071 NLFNLFRLNIAK
+2071 K
-2083 SLHIF
+2083 